1 MFEVWDEHGH
11 ATGLTLQA
19 LKVRISN
26 DYQGDLMVRYSNK
39 LGLPTTLFLTIH

>member
-1 MFEVWDEHGH
+1 MFEVWDEHGY

-26 DYQGDLMVRYSNK
+26 DYQGESDGALQQQAGDSPRPS
-39 LGLPTTLFLTIH
+39 F